1 MVISNSG
8 EEDDRLLQVQ
18 TDLAHGVE
26 LHVTEMKN
34 EVMTMRPVE
43 GIDIPAG
50 GAAELKPGGYHVM
63 LINLQPEI
71 KPGEK
76 YPLTLVFE
84 RGGALVVE
92 AEVRA
97 PYSFVRDSNLTCN
110 QADRNRFI
118 SCWGVRQPASGNNCK
133 T

>member
-8 EEDDRLLQVQ
+8 DEDDRLLEVQ
-18 TDLAHGVE
+18 TDLAQSVE
-26 LHVTEMKN
+26 LHVTEIKN
-34 EVMTMRPVE
+34 DVMTMRPVE

-63 LINLQPEI
+63 LINLQKNI

-84 RGGALVVE
+84 RSGALVVE

-97 PYSFVRDSNLTCN
+97 P
-110 QADRNRFI
+110 
-118 SCWGVRQPASGNNCK
+118 
-133 T
+133 